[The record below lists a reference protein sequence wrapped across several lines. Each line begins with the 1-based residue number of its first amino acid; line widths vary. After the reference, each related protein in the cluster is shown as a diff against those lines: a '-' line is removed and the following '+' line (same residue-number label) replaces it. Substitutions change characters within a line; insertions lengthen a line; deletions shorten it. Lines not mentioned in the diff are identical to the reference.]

1 MRKLTYTAL
10 ALGAALT
17 LSLGLGAPQASAET
31 DSTAK
36 TPTVSIAGV
45 HGDDLVIEADSAKE
59 VLVGTASVKTKKG
72 VKSLNVASWDVYEP
86 VPATK
91 KADDPSDASDEGDD
105 TVTKKYVTVD
115 LSKITKDTYIRIK
128 ADSESDDYA
137 LTVKVPANS
146 IKLKGKYDKKT
157 GKITLSNGSTA
168 LTTETVLYRTEN
180 GAYSDEETTTLTAGI
195 VDNDAVS
202 LSKYQMSGGAL
213 YFSVKGTDYDATEDD
228 ALKTEDTE
236 VVTGVKATV
245 LPTRRSKEVKVTVS
259 KLANAPKVTA
269 DYKKNT
275 ISIPKGAAYRV
286 VRDGEALDDLLP
298 AAGVTAKTVIS
309 VDSTKEDKDG
319 EVINASEG
327 FAIDVQTPGV
337 TGSKLA
343 TKIGH
348 YTFAAQDVT
357 TVGDTTVVKTDEK
370 SNAKGGIDFKVSN
383 KSSAD
388 SYTVYYTPLGKSTE
402 KSATIK
408 AGKDKTFTKVS
419 TAAGVT
425 VTVQKVGDKAT
436 TTWSGTKVTLDGS
449 AAPET
454 KEAGKITVPSDM
466 TDDVLKVKINDVD
479 KTIADLSSASY
490 DDKIE
495 LVTKVA
501 AMKLAITGVTYD
513 ETEDSSS
520 TTYSKY
526 YNYKFTLI
534 DKDVNI
540 AVAQ

>member
-1 MRKLTYTAL
+1 
-10 ALGAALT
+10 
-17 LSLGLGAPQASAET
+17 
-31 DSTAK
+31 
-36 TPTVSIAGV
+36 
-45 HGDDLVIEADSAKE
+45 
-59 VLVGTASVKTKKG
+59 
-72 VKSLNVASWDVYEP
+72 
-86 VPATK
+86 
-91 KADDPSDASDEGDD
+91 
-105 TVTKKYVTVD
+105 
-115 LSKITKDTYIRIK
+115 
-128 ADSESDDYA
+128 
-137 LTVKVPANS
+137 
-146 IKLKGKYDKKT
+146 
-157 GKITLSNGSTA
+157 
-168 LTTETVLYRTEN
+168 
-180 GAYSDEETTTLTAGI
+180 
-195 VDNDAVS
+195 
-202 LSKYQMSGGAL
+202 MSGGAL
-213 YFSVKGTDYDATEDD
+213 HFSVKGTDYDATEDD

-436 TTWSGTKVTLDGS
+436 TTWSGTKVTFDGS
-449 AAPET
+449 ATNTGTTPSAP
-454 KEAGKITVPSDM
+454 KAKS
-466 TDDVLKVKINDVD
+466 
-479 KTIADLSSASY
+479 
-490 DDKIE
+490 
-495 LVTKVA
+495 
-501 AMKLAITGVTYD
+501 AITINSSKSAAIKSVSVGGSVVTDYSSVEEGKQVIITTQYGSTLTFGSNVTD
-513 ETEDSSS
+513 LQTDSSNS
-520 TTYSKY
+520 SSGTYVY
-526 YNYKFTLI
+526 TFTMPAT
-534 DKDVNI
+534 
-540 AVAQ
+540 AVTAD